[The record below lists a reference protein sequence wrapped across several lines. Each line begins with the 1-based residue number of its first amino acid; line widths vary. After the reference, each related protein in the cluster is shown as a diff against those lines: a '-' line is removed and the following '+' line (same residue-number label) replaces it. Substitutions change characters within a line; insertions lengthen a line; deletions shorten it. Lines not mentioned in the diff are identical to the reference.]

1 MRHLILF
8 DIDGTLVSGGPAKLA
23 FQEAMMEVYGTTGPI
38 GDYGFSGKTDP
49 QIARGLLDATG
60 MDPRDIEA
68 GFPALW
74 EAYVGGLATRLAS
87 APMDLLAGVD
97 DLMATLEGNPD
108 VALGL
113 VTGNILPGA
122 RLKLESVGFGVGED
136 GHFIV
141 GGYGSDHEVR
151 DHLPGIAMERARQ
164 RWEVDFS
171 RDRVWVVG
179 DTPLDV
185 QCGLHHGVRTMA
197 VATGNYSVDELEA
210 TGAHAVVSD
219 FRDFTQTT
227 EILLNG

>member
-23 FQEAMMEVYGTTGPI
+23 FQEAMMEVYGATGPV
-38 GDYGFSGKTDP
+38 GGYVFSGKTDP

-60 MDPRDIEA
+60 MDPREIEA
-68 GFPALW
+68 GFEALW
-74 EAYVGGLATRLAS
+74 EAYLGGLAARLGD
-87 APMDLLAGVD
+87 APMDLLAGVGE
-97 DLMATLEGNPD
+97 LMVTLQTDPD

-122 RLKLESVGFGVGED
+122 RLKLESVGFGVGDD

-141 GGYGSDHEVR
+141 GGYGSDHEMR
-151 DHLPGIAMERARQ
+151 DHLPGIAMERAR
-164 RWEVDFS
+164 RHWEVDFS
-171 RDRVWVVG
+171 RDRIWVVG

-185 QCGLHHGVRTMA
+185 QCGLHHGVRTLA

-210 TGAHAVVSD
+210 TGAHVVVPD
-219 FRDFTQTT
+219 FRDLAQTT

>member
-23 FQEAMMEVYGTTGPI
+23 FQDAMMEVYGTTGPI

-49 QIARGLLDATG
+49 QIARGLLDAVG
-60 MDPRDIEA
+60 MDSQEIEA
-68 GFPALW
+68 GFLPLW
-74 EAYVGGLATRLAS
+74 EAYLGGLSTRLAD
-87 APMDLLAGVD
+87 APMDLLSGVSE
-97 DLMATLEGNPD
+97 LLVTLEADPD

-113 VTGNILPGA
+113 VTGNILRGA
-122 RLKLESVGFGVGED
+122 RLKLGSVGFGVGEE

-164 RWEVDFS
+164 RWDVDFS

-185 QCGLHHGVRTMA
+185 QCGLHHGVKTLA
-197 VATGNYSVDELEA
+197 VATGNYSVEELEA
-210 TGAHAVVSD
+210 TGAHAVVPHFQD
-219 FRDFTQTT
+219 LTQTT
-227 EILLNG
+227 EILLGG